1 MTEWYEASSARQTAR
16 HRWDKGS
23 AESRPS
29 RNRELEDLARRP
41 VPALGPYETTYDV
54 SLGYGADR
62 EILTP

>member
-16 HRWDKGS
+16 YRWDKGS

-29 RNRELEDLARRP
+29 RTRELEDRRP
-41 VPALGPYETTYDV
+41 GSSLGPYETTYDV
-54 SLGYGADR
+54 SLGYGTDR